1 MKLAKSGNIWGCWWE
16 KQPIYV
22 LYLLNRLWAHC
33 TGLVVLCKECLT
45 TGDPGWISVTF
56 KEKVMA
62 QLLLRYVLICTG
74 DNFRT
79 SLRVTRGAR
88 KYSNLQVVIMHAS
101 HVCSQYSFGLPLRIM
116 NGMHSTWFD
125 HSHLDLLS
133 LVIWSHVFW
142 PSITWYLCKAQ
153 CWSKSVFT
161 FNCCRLH
168 SITFGYY

>member
-74 DNFRT
+74 GNFIT

-88 KYSNLQVVIMHAS
+88 NPNLQVVITHAS
-101 HVCSQYSFGLPLRIM
+101 HVCSQHSFALSLRM

-125 HSHLDLLS
+125 HSRLDLLS
-133 LVIWSHVFW
+133 LVIRSHVFW

-161 FNCCRLH
+161 FNCCCLH
-168 SITFGYY
+168 SITFGYYW

>member
-74 DNFRT
+74 GNFIT

-88 KYSNLQVVIMHAS
+88 NPNLQVVITHAS
-101 HVCSQYSFGLPLRIM
+101 HVCSQHLFALSLRM

-125 HSHLDLLS
+125 HSRLDLLS
-133 LVIWSHVFW
+133 LVIRSHVFW
-142 PSITWYLCKAQ
+142 PSITWYLCKA
-153 CWSKSVFT
+153 
-161 FNCCRLH
+161 
-168 SITFGYY
+168 